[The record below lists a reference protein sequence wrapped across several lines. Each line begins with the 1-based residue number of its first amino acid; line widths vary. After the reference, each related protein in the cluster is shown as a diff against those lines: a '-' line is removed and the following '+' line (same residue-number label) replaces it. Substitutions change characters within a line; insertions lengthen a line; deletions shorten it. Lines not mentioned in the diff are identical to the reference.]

1 MKLHET
7 FIIIL
12 DYVMEKQKKHAILLT
27 HYIISKSRAKCKAC
41 LESLLNPSL
50 FWFPI
55 TTYGEHTH
63 TRTIGGGHR
72 ALANI

>member
-27 HYIISKSRAKCKAC
+27 HYIISKSRAKCNVFGKFT
-41 LESLLNPSL
+41 ESIFVLVSYYHLRG
-50 FWFPI
+50 
-55 TTYGEHTH
+55 THTH
-63 TRTIGGGHR
+63 THYWWR
-72 ALANI
+72 APGTS